1 MGHNSSHCW
10 GGNRPRKASGMR
22 PPPSGIPRY
31 TGCSKDKSMGEII
44 HGNGIAMI
52 PDRQV
57 TCPFCKE
64 GGFDRV
70 ELKIHLARWWCESFT
85 AIILEDGNWMAYVYI
100 PLDIADH
107 SVLSSDGV

>member
-1 MGHNSSHCW
+1 
-10 GGNRPRKASGMR
+10 
-22 PPPSGIPRY
+22 
-31 TGCSKDKSMGEII
+31 MGEII

-85 AIILEDGNWMAYVYI
+85 AIILEDGTDGLCI
-100 PLDIADH
+100 H
-107 SVLSSDGV
+107 SA